1 MFENGSAYQTGR
13 WRAVVQV
20 LRSTAALA
28 RQLVD
33 DVVTTVVPAT
43 CRVCEGPLER
53 AGAVPVCT
61 TCVGNVTAEALAG
74 CWRCGEAIDLALD
87 MEDIRFASLL
97 GELLLC
103 RECRMAPPAFERAV
117 SFGTY
122 SGELRALIGLLKFTR
137 IRGVARLLGRHLA
150 ESTLKLEEFAG
161 QEMLVVAVPLFGARE
176 QRRGF
181 NQSVLLADEA
191 LRILRQARPGWKL
204 TAAHN
209 RLGRRKSTDSSL
221 DLTRRGRR
229 RNMSGAFEV
238 RGNVRGQEV
247 LLMDDVLTTGATA
260 RECARVLLRAGAS
273 RVWVATL
280 ARSQKGTV
288 RRFHQGSQNETAA
301 WDLATP

>member
-1 MFENGSAYQTGR
+1 
-13 WRAVVQV
+13 V
-20 LRSTAALA
+20 
-28 RQLVD
+28 
-33 DVVTTVVPAT
+33 
-43 CRVCEGPLER
+43 
-53 AGAVPVCT
+53 
-61 TCVGNVTAEALAG
+61 G

-137 IRGVARLLGRHLA
+137 IRGVARILGGHLA
-150 ESTLKLEEFAG
+150 ESTLKLEEVAG
-161 QEMLVVAVPLFGARE
+161 QEMLVVAVPLFNARE

-191 LRILRQARPGWKL
+191 LRILRQTRPDWKL

-209 RLGRRKSTDSSL
+209 RLARRKSTDSSFG
-221 DLTRRGRR
+221 LTRRGRR

-238 RGNVRGQEV
+238 RGSVRGQEV

-280 ARSQKGTV
+280 ARSQKGAV
-288 RRFHQGSQNETAA
+288 RRFHKGSQNETAA